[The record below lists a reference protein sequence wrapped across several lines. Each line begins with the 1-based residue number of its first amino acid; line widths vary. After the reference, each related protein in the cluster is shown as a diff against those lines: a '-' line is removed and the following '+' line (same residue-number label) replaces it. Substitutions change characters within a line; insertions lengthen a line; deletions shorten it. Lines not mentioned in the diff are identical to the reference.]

1 MNRFVSVVKD
11 TIDDDILAMQARK
24 TSDIDMAMAAKNRP
38 GKMTIQELVRLF
50 GPMDFSEDG
59 EGGTY
64 TDPFILVDRE
74 SSRSADELL
83 ILSSTILRFTNH
95 DSRLADHENRNRKQ
109 KKRFKI

>member
-11 TIDDDILAMQARK
+11 TIDDDILATQARK

-64 TDPFILVDRE
+64 TDPFILVEDEDDNDDE
-74 SSRSADELL
+74 SDGEAPTRVPAPP
-83 ILSSTILRFTNH
+83 F
-95 DSRLADHENRNRKQ
+95 A
-109 KKRFKI
+109 